1 MNEDRKI
8 EDFLNIAE
16 YVAILKRRWLSSYYS
31 PYLSWGFYLLINTI
45 LTVFFHFYLG
55 WALLWIPAAFFNC
68 LSYTK
73 FKVALYSWIIAGV
86 IFYVLL
92 FFFKWYGFYI
102 SIPLASLLGFGILPS
117 IFGKKSFKQQKKD
130 LLQESIGM
138 YIFIIIIC
146 IVALFFVLRVW
157 INPFSICYPWI
168 IMVTLFYGLKGSFL
182 RSKIFLIWVFVILA
196 SIFFV
201 AIYNPKLWYIPGLI
215 TSISAI
221 HIGFYGLSIRKKV
234 KMS

>member
-16 YVAILKRRWLSSYYS
+16 YVAVLKRRWLSSYYF
-31 PYLSWGFYLLINTI
+31 PYLSWGFYFFINII
-45 LTVFFHFYLG
+45 LSVFFRFYLG
-55 WALLWIPAAFFNC
+55 WALLWVPAAFFNC

-73 FKVALYSWIIAGV
+73 FKVALYSWIIAGI

-92 FFFKWYGFYI
+92 FSFKWYGFYI
-102 SIPLASLLGFGILPS
+102 AIPLVSLLGFGILPS
-117 IFGKKSFKQQKKD
+117 IFGKASSKQGKRD
-130 LLQESIGM
+130 LIGESIGM
-138 YIFIIIIC
+138 YLFIIIIS
-146 IVALFFVLRVW
+146 IVAIFFVLKVW
-157 INPFSICYPWI
+157 ENPVNIPYPWI
-168 IMVTLFYGLKGSFL
+168 IMVALFYGLKGSFL
-182 RSKIFLIWVFVILA
+182 RSKIFLIWAFIILA

-234 KMS
+234 KML